1 MRWSAWVCAAVVGF
15 CVLVSPA
22 RSESVSSADI
32 AAMAQIA
39 LRSRDSADM
48 PFAVVDKR
56 NAQLAV
62 FDARG
67 RLVGV
72 TAALLG
78 LAPGDQA
85 FPDAS
90 RKLAQHGSLPWA
102 ERTTPG
108 GRYHSMPGNNLA
120 GERVIWFDYDSA
132 LAIHRLRPAPAHERR
147 AERLATPSPA
157 DNRITLG
164 CVVVD
169 PAFFDTVV
177 LPILGRSHGVVYVLR
192 DDDPPEP

>member
-1 MRWSAWVCAAVVGF
+1 VQWSAWVCAASVGLG
-15 CVLVSPA
+15 VLVLPA
-22 RSESVSSADI
+22 RAQSAPSADI
-32 AAMAQIA
+32 AAMAGTA
-39 LRSRDSADM
+39 LRTRDNAGT

-56 NAQLAV
+56 KAQLAV

-78 LAPGDQA
+78 LSPGDQA
-85 FPDAS
+85 FPDAA
-90 RKLAQHGSLPWA
+90 RKLAQQGRLPWT
-102 ERTTPG
+102 ERTTPA
-108 GRYHSMPGNNLA
+108 GRYRSMPGNNLA

-164 CVVVD
+164 CVVID
-169 PAFFDTVV
+169 PAFFDAVV
-177 LPILGRSHGVVYVLR
+177 LPTLGRSHAVVYVLR

>member
-1 MRWSAWVCAAVVGF
+1 MTLLSLAMPACAEPAASAG
-15 CVLVSPA
+15 VL
-22 RSESVSSADI
+22 
-32 AAMAQIA
+32 AMVRTA
-39 LRSRDSADM
+39 LRTRDHQDT

-56 NAQLAV
+56 HAQLAV

-67 RLVGV
+67 RLLGI
-72 TAALLG
+72 TAVLLG

-85 FPDAS
+85 FPDGA
-90 RKLAQHGSLPWA
+90 RKVSQGNLPMA
-102 ERTTPG
+102 ERTTPA
-108 GRYHSMPGNNLA
+108 GRYASMPGTNLA
-120 GERVIWFDYDSA
+120 GERVVWFDYPSA

-169 PAFFDTVV
+169 PAFFDAVV
-177 LPILGRSHGVVYVLR
+177 LPTLGRARGVVYVLR
-192 DDDPPEP
+192 DDDPQPQH